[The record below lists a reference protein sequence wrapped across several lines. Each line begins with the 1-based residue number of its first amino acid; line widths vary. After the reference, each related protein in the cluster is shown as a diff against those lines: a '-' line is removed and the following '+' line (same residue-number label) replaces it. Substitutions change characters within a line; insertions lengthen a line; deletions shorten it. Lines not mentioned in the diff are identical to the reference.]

1 MTLAL
6 RDLQAAF
13 AANILGEG
21 GDRLADCVVG
31 DSIDAAGRLRVH
43 RHHVF
48 HSLAS
53 ALASTFASVQRLV
66 GEDFFGTMARAYV
79 ARMPPVQPV
88 LAEYGAA
95 FPSFIADC
103 EVACGLPYLADV
115 ARLDWALNVALQAP
129 CGAIL
134 AVADLQA
141 IPMEQLPAQRLSLTA
156 GHAQI
161 ASPYPIDRLWA
172 AAQPG
177 ASPDAV
183 DLDAGPV
190 QLLVLRREGD
200 AVFVALAPGEASF
213 LAAMAEAG
221 TLEEAAARG
230 VGIAPDFDLSAS
242 FARFIG
248 VGAFAALHHKS
259 PEQKV

>member
-1 MTLAL
+1 VTLAL

-31 DSIDAAGRLRVH
+31 GSIDAAARLRVH

-53 ALASTFASVQRLV
+53 ALASTFASVQGLV
-66 GEDFFGTMARAYV
+66 GEDFFRAMARAYV

-88 LAEYGAA
+88 LAEYGAGFPA
-95 FPSFIADC
+95 FVANY
-103 EVACGLPYLADV
+103 EVARGLPYLADV

-129 CGAIL
+129 RGAVLGIT
-134 AVADLQA
+134 DLQA
-141 IPMEQLPAQRLSLTA
+141 IPVEALPDQRLSLTA
-156 GHAQI
+156 GHALI
-161 ASPYPIDRLWA
+161 ASPYPIDRIWGA
-172 AAQPG
+172 VQPG

-190 QLLVLRREGD
+190 QLLVLRRECD
-200 AVFVALAPGEASF
+200 AAFVTLAPGEASF
-213 LAAMAEAG
+213 LAALAEG
-221 TLEEAAARG
+221 SILEEAAARG
-230 VGIAPDFDLSAS
+230 LGTGPDFDLSAS
-242 FARFIG
+242 FARFLGLG
-248 VGAFAALHHKS
+248 VFAAPHHKS
-259 PEQKV
+259 PEWKS

>member
-13 AANILGEG
+13 AAHVLGEG
-21 GDRLADCVVG
+21 DDRLTDCVVG
-31 DSIDAAGRLRVH
+31 DFIDAAGRLRVH

-48 HSLAS
+48 HSLTS
-53 ALASTFASVQRLV
+53 ALASTFASVQGLV
-66 GEDFFGTMARAYV
+66 GEDFFRTMARAYV
-79 ARMPPVQPV
+79 ARMPPAQPV
-88 LAEYGAA
+88 LAEYGAV
-95 FPSFIADC
+95 FPSFIADY
-103 EVACGLPYLADV
+103 EAACGLPYLADV
-115 ARLDWALNVALQAP
+115 AQLDWALNVALQAP
-129 CGAIL
+129 RGATL

-141 IPMEQLPAQRLSLTA
+141 IPMEQLPAQRLSLTT
-156 GHAQI
+156 GHALI
-161 ASPYPIDRLWA
+161 ASPYPIDRLWT

-200 AVFVALAPGEASF
+200 AAFVALAPGEASF

-230 VGIAPDFDLSAS
+230 LGVAPDFDLSAS
-242 FARFIG
+242 FARLIDL
-248 VGAFAALHHKS
+248 GAFAALHHKS
-259 PEQKV
+259 LE